1 MPGPTLRFKPLL
13 VPALLMT
20 LAACPPVT
28 PDTTADLEALA
39 ALRSRFQAAENI
51 GDADAVVETMTADVI
66 LMAPNRPAI
75 EGAAAVGAHFAAQ
88 FEQVTLALDYQSLE
102 AVVTSDWAFDRGTYE
117 ATVTPKLGGEASTSR
132 GKYLWVARRST
143 DGAWRYARITWN
155 GDGGG

>member
-1 MPGPTLRFKPLL
+1 MPGPTLRVRPLL

-20 LAACPPVT
+20 LAACPPAP

-39 ALRSRFQAAENI
+39 ALRTAFQAAENT
-51 GDADAVVETMTADVI
+51 GDADAVVQTLAADVI

-75 EGAAAVGAHFAAQ
+75 EGADAVGAHFEAQ
-88 FEQVTLALDYQSLE
+88 FEQVTLALDYRSLE
-102 AVVTSDWAFDRGTYE
+102 AVVTGDWAFDRGTYE

-132 GKYLWVARRST
+132 GKYLWVARRGT
-143 DGAWRYARITWN
+143 DGGWRYARITWN